1 VFERYSMKKN
11 PHKVRVVV
19 VTDSMHP
26 WNFGGKEER
35 LRLFNN
41 SMHTNSKAEIEVI
54 YATMK
59 WWDGKAP
66 QNHIAISKPHPMYVN
81 GRRSIKQALFFAL
94 SCFKVLRLR
103 PEVIEADQIP
113 ILPVYVLKLVAMISG
128 ASLSVTW
135 HEVWEEE
142 DWEKYLGRFARAAS
156 KLEKT
161 ALKLPDQLV
170 AVSIPTQFKL
180 LLAGVPENRIVLIE
194 ADIDRRGILDAS
206 TKLLATD
213 LLYAGRLISTKNVEL
228 IIEAVAI
235 LAKENFYV
243 TASIVGDGSEL
254 ENLLK
259 LTEDMGVANQIT
271 FHGFLNKKTDVWGLM
286 KKCAIFIS
294 PSSREGFGFSVIE
307 AHFAG
312 AQVLINDHPNN
323 SSNHY
328 LNGRKGVTVVKNT
341 GAQTYAD
348 AIKTSMTNL
357 DQDRP
362 NVDYETVDI
371 YQKYEKSWMQLRNK
385 KRIAQ

>member
-1 VFERYSMKKN
+1 MFERYSMKKN

-66 QNHIAISKPHPMYVN
+66 QNHIAISKLHPMYVN

-180 LLAGVPENRIVLIE
+180 LLAGVPKNRIVLIE

-235 LAKENFYV
+235 LAKEKFYV

-328 LNGRKGVTVVKNT
+328 LNGREGVTVVKNT

-362 NVDYETVDI
+362 NVDYETVDV
-371 YQKYEKSWMQLRNK
+371 YQKYEKSWMQLRNI

>member
-66 QNHIAISKPHPMYVN
+66 QNHIAISKLHPMYVN

-243 TASIVGDGSEL
+243 TASIVGAGSEL

-271 FHGFLNKKTDVWGLM
+271 FHGFLDEKTDVWGLM

-328 LNGRKGVTVVKNT
+328 LNGREGVTVVKNT

-371 YQKYEKSWMQLRNK
+371 YQKYEKSWMQLRNR
-385 KRIAQ
+385 KRIA

>member
-1 VFERYSMKKN
+1 M
-11 PHKVRVVV
+11 
-19 VTDSMHP
+19 
-26 WNFGGKEER
+26 
-35 LRLFNN
+35 
-41 SMHTNSKAEIEVI
+41 
-54 YATMK
+54 
-59 WWDGKAP
+59 
-66 QNHIAISKPHPMYVN
+66 
-81 GRRSIKQALFFAL
+81 
-94 SCFKVLRLR
+94 
-103 PEVIEADQIP
+103 
-113 ILPVYVLKLVAMISG
+113 
-128 ASLSVTW
+128 
-135 HEVWEEE
+135 
-142 DWEKYLGRFARAAS
+142 
-156 KLEKT
+156 
-161 ALKLPDQLV
+161 

-271 FHGFLNKKTDVWGLM
+271 FHGFLDKKTDVWGLM

-328 LNGRKGVTVVKNT
+328 LNGREGVTVVKNT

-357 DQDRP
+357 DHDRP
-362 NVDYETVDI
+362 NVDYETVDV
-371 YQKYEKSWMQLRNK
+371 YQKYEKSWMQLRNQ
-385 KRIAQ
+385 KRITE

>member
-1 VFERYSMKKN
+1 MFERYSMKKN

-26 WNFGGKEER
+26 WNLGGKEER

-41 SMHTNSKAEIEVI
+41 SMHANSKDEIEVI

-66 QNHIAISKPHPMYVN
+66 QNHIAISKLHPMYVN
-81 GRRSIKQALFFAL
+81 GRRSIKQALFFTL
-94 SCFKVLRLR
+94 SCFKVLWLR
-103 PEVIEADQIP
+103 PDIIEADQIP
-113 ILPVYVLKLVAMISG
+113 ILPIYVLKLVAIISG

-135 HEVWEEE
+135 HEVWEKE

-161 ALKLPDQLV
+161 ALKLPDQFV

-180 LLAGVPENRIVLIE
+180 LLAGVPEERVVLIE
-194 ADIDRRGILDAS
+194 ADIDRKGILVAS
-206 TKLLATD
+206 TKLPATD
-213 LLYAGRLISTKNVEL
+213 LLYAGRLISTKNIDL

-235 LAKENFYV
+235 LAKENFYASV
-243 TASIVGDGSEL
+243 SIVGDGSEL
-254 ENLLK
+254 KSLLK
-259 LTEDMGVANQIT
+259 LTEDLGVANQIT
-271 FHGFLNKKTDVWGLM
+271 FHGFLNDNSDVWGLM

-294 PSSREGFGFSVIE
+294 PSSREGFGFSVME

-312 AQVLINDHPNN
+312 ARVLINDHPNN

-328 LNGRKGVTVVKNT
+328 LNGREGVTVVKNT
-341 GAQTYAD
+341 SAQTYAD
-348 AIKTSMTNL
+348 AIKINMTNL
-357 DQDRP
+357 DQVRP
-362 NVDYETVDI
+362 NVEYETVDI
-371 YQKYEKSWMQLRNK
+371 FQKYEESWLQLRDK
-385 KRIAQ
+385 KKITQ

>member
-1 VFERYSMKKN
+1 MFERYSMKKN

-41 SMHTNSKAEIEVI
+41 AMHTNSKAEIEVI

-66 QNHIAISKPHPMYVN
+66 QNHIAISKLHPMYVN

-243 TASIVGDGSEL
+243 TASIVGDGPEL

-259 LTEDMGVANQIT
+259 LTEDMGIANQIT

-294 PSSREGFGFSVIE
+294 PSSREGFGFSVME

-328 LNGRKGVTVVKNT
+328 LNGREGVTVVKNT

-371 YQKYEKSWMQLRNK
+371 YQKYEKSWMQLRNLM
-385 KRIAQ
+385 RIAQ

>member
-1 VFERYSMKKN
+1 
-11 PHKVRVVV
+11 
-19 VTDSMHP
+19 
-26 WNFGGKEER
+26 
-35 LRLFNN
+35 
-41 SMHTNSKAEIEVI
+41 
-54 YATMK
+54 MK

-66 QNHIAISKPHPMYVN
+66 QNHIAISKLHPMYVN

-94 SCFKVLRLR
+94 SCLKVLRLR

-113 ILPVYVLKLVAMISG
+113 ILPVYVLKLVAMMSG

-328 LNGRKGVTVVKNT
+328 LNGREGVTVVKNT

-362 NVDYETVDI
+362 NVDYETVDV
-371 YQKYEKSWMQLRNK
+371 YQKYEKSWMQLRNT